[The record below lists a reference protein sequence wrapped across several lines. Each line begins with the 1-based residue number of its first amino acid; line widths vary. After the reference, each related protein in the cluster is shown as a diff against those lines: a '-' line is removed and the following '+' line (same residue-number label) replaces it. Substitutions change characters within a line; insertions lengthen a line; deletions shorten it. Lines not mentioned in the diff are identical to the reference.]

1 MLFGTI
7 KCVNHALHCVY
18 DTGKRLEEPGPCVS
32 LKKSE
37 SEKQRAARSK
47 CIDRCLDQADLGIEL
62 QILNGN
68 YSLLIFYL
76 CYICKHYCYPE
87 TLLLMVVNNVKLFMD
102 FFFFIV
108 NQGKTDT
115 PPVEC
120 SSRNS
125 YIEQN
130 APSADADSITSEYNR
145 DKPNSTID
153 LKVEI
158 HRKNSSES
166 SEEAQQLSKPTVT
179 CINVQDAELVSTQD
193 REPRLRAKIDGI
205 NLFFYHQLTN

>member
-1 MLFGTI
+1 M
-7 KCVNHALHCVY
+7 
-18 DTGKRLEEPGPCVS
+18 S

-102 FFFFIV
+102 FFFLLLIK
-108 NQGKTDT
+108 GK
-115 PPVEC
+115 
-120 SSRNS
+120 
-125 YIEQN
+125 
-130 APSADADSITSEYNR
+130 
-145 DKPNSTID
+145 
-153 LKVEI
+153 LI
-158 HRKNSSES
+158 H
-166 SEEAQQLSKPTVT
+166 LP
-179 CINVQDAELVSTQD
+179 
-193 REPRLRAKIDGI
+193 
-205 NLFFYHQLTN
+205 